1 MKSVVQLDK
10 IGGRY
15 VQGTAAK
22 SLQTD
27 GRINMPFDRKYIK
40 SLFNFQDFS
49 RGMEYYANDRVEN
62 TDMVPFGGDVIF
74 SCVVRGKRRYEV
86 DIYLTDVDG
95 NTVADMYCSCPRFE
109 ERKIC
114 KHLAAAM
121 LECER
126 SYSAGNGVPAT
137 YEDYI
142 PKVPMQI
149 PSETSQRAKM
159 LIDMYVEKSI
169 AKAPAATAHIM
180 PRLNLISTNGRC
192 PDLLLS
198 VGTGKMY
205 VVKKIHNF
213 IKNVI
218 DRDTVT
224 YGKGLTLFHGIEN
237 FDEPSKAL
245 IELLIDES
253 EEFSSAIPTYRYSYD
268 HTGSLKSGYFSDA
281 VALSAPAFDRLY
293 DILLRFPDGVRDR
306 YGGSLPINDGN
317 PPVRV
322 TLSSDNGA
330 VKVSVKAPEKT
341 WFFGSRKHLYA
352 WNDSGILR
360 CREEFMQWVYPLLS
374 GRDREM
380 HILPDDMPTFCGYVL
395 SKLNGFAVIDDPE
408 GLTEQY
414 TPDEC
419 GARFYFDIDSDGKVL
434 KLEVRFL
441 YGDREM
447 VLSDA
452 GYDGLKRNLPAEKEH
467 LAFAGRFLQKEPE
480 DGEFSLSGDDAV
492 YDFLTSGMDAFIERG
507 EVFISDRLRGMNFRP
522 SPAAVGV
529 GISDGTLLLDINTG
543 EFPAEELEELYQSLL
558 KKRRYHRLRDGRYL
572 TLDGSSYETLAEMS
586 HMLRLSDKD
595 LKSGH
600 AELPAYRALYIDGL
614 LSECDD
620 VSVSRDSRFRDMAR
634 NFKSLT
640 DSDYA
645 VPDGFEK
652 ILRPYQ
658 KLGFQW
664 LKALESCGFGGIL
677 ADEMGLGK
685 TIQMIAFFRTAARD
699 TTGSGSLVVCPASLI
714 LNWMDELD
722 KFAPELKAAAV
733 MGTAAERER
742 LLSKAKNAD
751 IIVTSYE
758 LLRQDI
764 ARYESMDFYCCVLD
778 EGQYIKNSS
787 TLISKAV
794 KRLRCRQR
802 FILTG
807 TLIENRLSEL
817 WNLFDF
823 LMPGYLYTHS
833 TFVEKLEKPAV
844 KSGDTETLTRLRR
857 LVKPFMLR
865 RLKKDVLRELPPV
878 IEHVRRISMSKEE
891 RKIYLATAAKLK
903 GDLDDGG
910 GKLQIL
916 SALTRLRQI
925 CCDPALCY
933 ENYDGPSGKLEA
945 CLELCAGMAE
955 NGHQILLFSQ
965 FTSML
970 DRIRPRLKEFG
981 ISSFTLQ
988 GSTPKEKRAELV
1000 RRFNAGE
1007 AQVFLISLK
1016 AGGTG
1021 LNLTAADVVI
1031 HYDPWWNLAAQD
1043 QATGRA
1049 HRIGQRSSVQVYK
1062 LIATDTIEEKIL
1074 KLQEDKAALLS
1085 SVASD
1090 AGGGILSMT
1099 KEDLLALLD

>member
-1 MKSVVQLDK
+1 MS
-10 IGGRY
+10 
-15 VQGTAAK
+15 
-22 SLQTD
+22 
-27 GRINMPFDRKYIK
+27 FDRKYIK
-40 SLFNFQDFS
+40 SLFSFQDFS
-49 RGMEYYANDRVEN
+49 RGMEYYANGMVEN
-62 TDMVPFGGDVIF
+62 TDLTFFGDDVIF
-74 SCVVRGKRRYEV
+74 SCFVQGNHRYET
-86 DIYLTDVDG
+86 DIYLTDIDG
-95 NTVADMYCSCPRFE
+95 DTFADMHCSCPRFE
-109 ERKIC
+109 DRGIC

-121 LECER
+121 LECEH
-126 SYSAGNGVPAT
+126 SLSVGKKVPAA
-137 YEDYI
+137 YGDYI
-142 PKVPMQI
+142 PKIPKQVP
-149 PSETSQRAKM
+149 SGTSPQAKT
-159 LIDMYVEKSI
+159 LIDMYVEKSLTEI
-169 AKAPAATAHIM
+169 PAATAHLM
-180 PRLNLISTNGRC
+180 PRLNLIPANGIY
-192 PDLLLS
+192 PELLLS

-205 VVKKIHNF
+205 VVKNINNF
-213 IKNVI
+213 IRNVI
-218 DRDTVT
+218 NRDTVT
-224 YGKGLTLFHGIEN
+224 YGKSLTLFHGIEN
-237 FDEPSKAL
+237 FDEPSRAL
-245 IELLIDES
+245 IELLMDES
-253 EEFSSAIPTYRYSYD
+253 EEFSSIIPTYRYSYGY
-268 HTGSLKSGYFSDA
+268 TGSLRPGYSNDA
-281 VALSAPAFDRLY
+281 VTLTASAFDRLY
-293 DILLRFPDGVRDR
+293 NILLRFPDGVRER
-306 YGGSLPINDGN
+306 YGGRLTVGDGN

-322 TLSSDNGA
+322 TLSSDKGA
-330 VKVSVKAPEKT
+330 VRVSVEAPGKT
-341 WFFGSRKHLYA
+341 WFFGSRKQLYA
-352 WNDSGILR
+352 WNGSGLLR
-360 CREEFMQWVYPLLS
+360 CGDEFMQWVYPLLS

-380 HILPDDMPTFCGYVL
+380 RILPDDMPTFCAYVL
-395 SKLNGFAVIDDPE
+395 SKLDGVAAVDDPE
-408 GLTEQY
+408 GLMEQY

-419 GARFYFDIDSDGKVL
+419 GTRFYFDIDPDGKVL

-441 YGDREM
+441 YGE
-447 VLSDA
+447 LELTPSDA

-492 YDFLTSGMDAFIERG
+492 YDFLTAGMDEFIKRG

-522 SPAAVGV
+522 SPAAVGI
-529 GISDGTLLLDINTG
+529 GISDGSLLLDIDTG

-614 LSECDD
+614 LSERND

-685 TIQMIAFFRTAARD
+685 TVQMIAFFKTASRSAV
-699 TTGSGSLVVCPASLI
+699 GKANLVICPASLI
-714 LNWMDELD
+714 LNWTDELG
-722 KFAPELKAAAV
+722 KFAPELKAAAI
-733 MGTAAERER
+733 MGTAAEREK

-751 IIVTSYE
+751 IVVTSYE

-764 ARYESMDFYCCVLD
+764 ARYESTDFYCCVLD

-807 TLIENRLSEL
+807 TPIENRLSEL

-823 LMPGYLYTHS
+823 LMPGYLYTHG

-844 KSGDTETLTRLRR
+844 KSGDAEALTRLRR

-878 IEHVRRISMSKEE
+878 IEHVRRISMSKDE

-903 GDLDDGG
+903 GDLDNGG

-933 ENYDGPSGKLEA
+933 ENYAGPSGKLEA
-945 CLELCAGMAE
+945 CLELCAGMAQ

-970 DRIRPRLKEFG
+970 DRIRPLLKELG

-1007 AQVFLISLK
+1007 SQVFLISLK

-1031 HYDPWWNLAAQD
+1031 HYDPWWNVTAQD
-1043 QATGRA
+1043 QENGRD
-1049 HRIGQRSSVQVYK
+1049 HRIGQRSGVQVYK

-1074 KLQEDKAALLS
+1074 KLQEDKASLLS